1 MAIRRASHCVYDT
14 RYHLVWAPKY
24 RKWVLQGAVRERVRE
39 LFGEIAEHHGF
50 EIEELE
56 VDKDHV
62 HVFLS
67 FPPKYSIGQ
76 VVGLLRAVSAR
87 EIRAGFPE
95 VRQQLWGGEFW
106 EDGYFVRTVGDK
118 VTADVIKKYIRF
130 HEAKK
135 RGVTNWASSK
145 KPRPEGRGSLL
156 VPPAAMR
163 SSGSGPGLSAGKS
176 RSIPMEPSL
185 NSPAI
190 PARGLVRMRLK
201 ARSR

>member
-1 MAIRRASHCVYDT
+1 MAIRRAIHCVYDT

-24 RKWVLQGAVRERVRE
+24 RKWVLQGAVRERVRA
-39 LFGEIAEHHGF
+39 LFLEIAGHHGF

-56 VDKDHV
+56 VDKDNV

-76 VVGLLRAVSAR
+76 VVGLLKAVSAR

-95 VRQQLWGGEFW
+95 VRKQLWGGEFW
-106 EDGYFVRTVGDK
+106 EDGYFARTVGDK

-135 RGVTNWASSK
+135 RQA
-145 KPRPEGRGSLL
+145 EQ
-156 VPPAAMR
+156 
-163 SSGSGPGLSAGKS
+163 
-176 RSIPMEPSL
+176 
-185 NSPAI
+185 
-190 PARGLVRMRLK
+190 LK
-201 ARSR
+201 MF